1 MNPKNSKHLFQITL
15 WFVLIFSG
23 LSLWITSEC
32 HYAFKPCHDPI
43 GIVDRGKGSPQ
54 IYTNHRKEGFRAI
67 TDKTIIKS
75 SWNTCGYDVLLAT
88 IEVEIRLLQLAYPK
102 N

>member
-1 MNPKNSKHLFQITL
+1 LNFLFFWSVVKDNLRKAITP
-15 WFVLIFSG
+15 
-23 LSLWITSEC
+23 
-32 HYAFKPCHDPI
+32 FKTDHDPI

-88 IEVEIRLLQLAYPK
+88 IEVEIRFLQLAHPK